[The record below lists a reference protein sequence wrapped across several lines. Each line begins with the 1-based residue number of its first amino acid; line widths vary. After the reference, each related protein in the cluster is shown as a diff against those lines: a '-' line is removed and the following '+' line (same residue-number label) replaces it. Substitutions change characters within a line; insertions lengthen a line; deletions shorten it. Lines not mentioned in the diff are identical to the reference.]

1 MRQKIETRLIEL
13 TVGINQ
19 LIKTLDNSL
28 LSQNIS
34 AQIIRS
40 STSAAL
46 NYGEAQGAESKK
58 DFIHKSSIVLKELR
72 ETHISL
78 KIINDSQIS
87 KDPSGLSHLLD
98 ECNQLIAIFHKTVT
112 TAKSKLSR

>member
-1 MRQKIETRLIEL
+1 MRQIIENRLIEL
-13 TVGINQ
+13 TVRINQ

-28 LSQNIS
+28 LSQNVS

-58 DFIHKSSIVLKELR
+58 DLIHKSSIVLKELR

-87 KDPSGLSHLLD
+87 NDSSGLSHF
-98 ECNQLIAIFHKTVT
+98 IG
-112 TAKSKLSR
+112 

>member
-1 MRQKIETRLIEL
+1 MRQKIEERLINL
-13 TVGINQ
+13 SVGVHQ
-19 LIKTLDNSL
+19 LIKSLDNGI
-28 LSQNIS
+28 LSQNLS
-34 AQIIRS
+34 SQVIRS

-78 KIINDSQIS
+78 KIINSSKISQDQS
-87 KDPSGLSHLLD
+87 SLAHLLD

-112 TAKSKLSR
+112 TAKSKI